1 MVTSKYKKGG
11 DSQHGRIKFN
21 SQPSIFSKRKTLEK
35 RLMAYYEET
44 RDGNKIVKLLVALQ
58 VRDELCEA
66 DFSYFLKELVRHLF
80 LKTKSTRAL
89 RRYFVYFKDYF
100 EAKEWRLLKLRLRSI
115 KTYIAEKLEQLYTQ
129 FIKEPL
135 QGLVGS

>member
-1 MVTSKYKKGG
+1 MNPSK
-11 DSQHGRIKFN
+11 S
-21 SQPSIFSKRKTLEK
+21 
-35 RLMAYYEET
+35 
-44 RDGNKIVKLLVALQ
+44 LLVVCYPKLILLEIF
-58 VRDELCEA
+58 DG
-66 DFSYFLKELVRHLF
+66 F
-80 LKTKSTRAL
+80 
-89 RRYFVYFKDYF
+89 FVAINITIQHFKDYF

>member
-1 MVTSKYKKGG
+1 MTELHLTAN
-11 DSQHGRIKFN
+11 Q
-21 SQPSIFSKRKTLEK
+21 IFTLKRKTLEK

-44 RDGNKIVKLLVALQ
+44 HDENKIVKIMIALQ
-58 VRDELCEA
+58 VRDELCDA

-89 RRYFVYFKDYF
+89 RRYYIYF
-100 EAKEWRLLKLRLRSI
+100 EEYFDAKEWRLLTLRLRSI
-115 KTYIAEKLEQLYTQ
+115 KTLIAEKLEQLYTQ

>member
-1 MVTSKYKKGG
+1 MAELNLTANQV
-11 DSQHGRIKFN
+11 
-21 SQPSIFSKRKTLEK
+21 FSLKRKTLEK

>member
-1 MVTSKYKKGG
+1 MAELNLTANQV
-11 DSQHGRIKFN
+11 
-21 SQPSIFSKRKTLEK
+21 FSLKRKTLEK

-89 RRYFVYFKDYF
+89 RRYFVY
-100 EAKEWRLLKLRLRSI
+100 LLNCQINCNIS
-115 KTYIAEKLEQLYTQ
+115 
-129 FIKEPL
+129 
-135 QGLVGS
+135 S